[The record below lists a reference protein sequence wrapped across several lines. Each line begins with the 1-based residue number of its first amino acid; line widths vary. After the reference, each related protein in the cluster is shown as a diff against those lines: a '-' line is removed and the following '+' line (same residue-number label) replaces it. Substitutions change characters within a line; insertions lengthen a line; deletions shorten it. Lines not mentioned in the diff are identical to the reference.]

1 MSRLAKSPDRIQA
14 RTRAMFAHVLS
25 GWAMDL
31 LELRRTGLIV
41 PCARDGTPDPVM
53 PFPRGSAPRPGA
65 DLRWAIHP
73 AAAVARWRPERR
85 AA

>member
-1 MSRLAKSPDRIQA
+1 MSSQSENRIQDQ
-14 RTRAMFAHVLS
+14 TRAMFTRVLS

-41 PCARDGTPDPVM
+41 PSAREGAPDPVM
-53 PFPRGSAPRPGA
+53 PSADDHRPLTL
-65 DLRWAIHP
+65 DRRWPTAG
-73 AAAVARWRPERR
+73 VESSLQWRPARR

>member
-1 MSRLAKSPDRIQA
+1 MPSPQTRIEDQ
-14 RTRAMFAHVLS
+14 TRAMFTRVLS

-41 PCARDGTPDPVM
+41 PGARDGSGEAVM
-53 PFPRGSAPRPGA
+53 PAWPGDQSGPLTMDRCWPADARSA
-65 DLRWAIHP
+65 L
-73 AAAVARWRPERR
+73 RWRPTRR

>member
-1 MSRLAKSPDRIQA
+1 MSSPQRSQRIEDL
-14 RTRAMFAHVLS
+14 TRAMFTRVLS

-41 PCARDGTPDPVM
+41 PCARDGGSEPVM
-53 PFPRGSAPRPGA
+53 PSWSEARTGPLTLDR
-65 DLRWAIHP
+65 RWP
-73 AAAVARWRPERR
+73 ASDVAASLQWQTRRR